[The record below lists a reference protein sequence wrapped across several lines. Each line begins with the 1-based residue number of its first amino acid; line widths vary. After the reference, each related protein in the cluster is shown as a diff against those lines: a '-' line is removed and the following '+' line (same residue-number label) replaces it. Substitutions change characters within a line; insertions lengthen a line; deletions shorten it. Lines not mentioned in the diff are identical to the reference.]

1 MGIWRWFSSWA
12 ERNVGTAGE
21 PDEIVVKTT
30 RFLRMAMIG
39 LITGLGV
46 SVLYEY
52 AKTHPAGGGHCWQ
65 ESISAYYYT
74 PAQSFFVGALITIG
88 IGMIVLKGSTEIEDV
103 LLNFAGFF
111 APLVAFV
118 PTARNDSCGSALTD
132 TADRNLDLNIGNNVT
147 ALLVMAGLA
156 FLFMLYLQLKP
167 DRWAPRQLDPDG
179 TVAGRRPLGVISKAS
194 YLLTLALYVLVWVVF
209 LAKRSWFIDHGHDV
223 AAITM
228 FVFIFLVVVDNA
240 TNLHFTHKA
249 EHSQLHRI
257 NRYSYIA
264 IAMVVA
270 SLIVAALK
278 LFGHFAYSVIW
289 IEAIMIT
296 LFGIFWVMQ
305 TFELWSQGL
314 RQPTNRPAPDPAPP
328 VRTE

>member
-1 MGIWRWFSSWA
+1 MAIWRWFSNWA

-30 RFLRMAMIG
+30 RYLRMAMIG

-52 AKTHPAGGGHCWQ
+52 AKTHPSGGGHCWQ

-132 TADRNLDLNIGNNVT
+132 TADRNLALNIGNNVT

-156 FLFMLYLQLKP
+156 LLFMLYLQLKP
-167 DRWAPRQLDPDG
+167 NRWPPGQYDPG
-179 TVAGRRPLGVISKAS
+179 GRARLGVISKAG
-194 YLLTLALYVLVWVVF
+194 YLLTLALYVVVWLVF
-209 LAKRSWFIDHGHDV
+209 LTKRNWFIDHGHDV

-228 FVFIFLVVVDNA
+228 FGFIFLVVVDNA

-249 EHSQLHRI
+249 EHSQVHLI
-257 NRYSYIA
+257 NRYAYIA
-264 IAMVVA
+264 IAMVLA
-270 SLIVAALK
+270 SLIVLALK
-278 LFGHFAYSVIW
+278 LFGHFAYSIIW
-289 IEAIMIT
+289 IETIMIT
-296 LFGIFWVMQ
+296 LFGVFWVMQ
-305 TFELWSQGL
+305 TFELWSQGV
-314 RQPTNRPAPDPAPP
+314 RQPTSRPATDPGPP
-328 VRTE
+328 LRTE